1 MTLSL
6 NYAWVGNSEKQCLEV
21 CAYPFTVP
29 GYMGSGG
36 PGHLIPSNG
45 DIGVDDMVSV
55 IGHELAEL
63 SSNPL
68 VNTWYADEDL
78 TAPTKIEDLYEG
90 LYGMGGGG
98 GYIGSVMKDG
108 EGRTFNLSGRNG
120 RKFLVQWIWS
130 PILKACAGPNAL
142 D

>member
-21 CAYPFTVP
+21 CAYPFAVP

-45 DIGVDDMVSV
+45 DIEVDDM
-55 IGHELAEL
+55 
-63 SSNPL
+63 
-68 VNTWYADEDL
+68 YADEDP
-78 TAPTKIEDLYEG
+78 TAPTEIEDLYEG
-90 LYGMGGGG
+90 LYEMGGGG
-98 GYIGSVMKDG
+98 GYIGSIMKDD
-108 EGRTFNLSGRNG
+108 EGRTFNLNGRNG